1 MVTRGSVGIKLN
13 EEVGSFFQTKRG
25 IRQGDPMSLI
35 LFNMVADM
43 LSLIIKRAK
52 GDGQITA
59 ILPHLIDDGLSILK
73 YADDTIIFLDHDPQT
88 RNLKLFLNVFEQMS
102 GPKIN
107 FHKIEIF
114 CFGQAK
120 EFEDDYVELFGC
132 DVGEYPFRYL
142 GIPMHHRQLLNTEWS
157 KVEEH
162 FQKKLSC

>member
-88 RNLKLFLNVFEQMS
+88 RNL
-102 GPKIN
+102 
-107 FHKIEIF
+107 
-114 CFGQAK
+114 
-120 EFEDDYVELFGC
+120 
-132 DVGEYPFRYL
+132 
-142 GIPMHHRQLLNTEWS
+142 
-157 KVEEH
+157 
-162 FQKKLSC
+162 